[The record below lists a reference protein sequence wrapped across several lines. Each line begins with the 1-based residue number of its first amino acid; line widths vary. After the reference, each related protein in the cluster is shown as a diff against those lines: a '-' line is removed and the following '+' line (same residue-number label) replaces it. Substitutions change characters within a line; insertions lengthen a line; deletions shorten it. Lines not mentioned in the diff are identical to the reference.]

1 MSAAERHIA
10 RLQAASAALADVC
23 TACGACYR
31 VCPTAAQI
39 PTLAEALAENVMQGI
54 RDILRGGAGSEAAI
68 AFAGACSRSGVCT
81 EACPEKI
88 DAAFL
93 MRIASLH
100 VRGALGDAP
109 RVSMM
114 ADPGWSAR
122 VKAFARLT
130 MTEEEQ
136 AKWL

>member
-1 MSAAERHIA
+1 MTAAERHIG
-10 RLQAASAALADVC
+10 RLRGESLALADAC

-31 VCPTAAQI
+31 ACPTVAQV
-39 PTLAEALAENVMQGI
+39 PALAGAAAEHVMQGI
-54 RDILRGGAGSEAAI
+54 RDILRDGAGSEPAI
-68 AFAGACSRSGVCT
+68 AFAGACARSGICT
-81 EACPEKI
+81 DACPENI

-93 MRIASLH
+93 MRLASLR

-109 RVSMM
+109 RVATK
-114 ADPGWSAR
+114 ADPAWSAR